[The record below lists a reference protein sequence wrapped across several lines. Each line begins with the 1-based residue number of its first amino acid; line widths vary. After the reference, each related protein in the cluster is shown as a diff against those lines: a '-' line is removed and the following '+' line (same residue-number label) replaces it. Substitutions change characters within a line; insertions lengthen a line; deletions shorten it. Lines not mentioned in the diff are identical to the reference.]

1 MNNIIGV
8 RSQESGVRP
17 VVSFCIP
24 VYNNAEAALKIV
36 NDLLVSDDAR
46 FEVVV
51 SDDCSTDNAKELL
64 SQVKDPRFRYFR
76 NEKNLGAHKNWEHS
90 LELGQ
95 GEYLYLIMGRDKMH
109 GENIPNLIQLLEYC
123 RDNNVTYLKDRGR
136 PKKSPRK
143 IYSGIDA
150 LAAFVDYNHPTGTIF
165 YRNYFMEIP
174 NRGHYFEIADM
185 YPEAYVAK
193 ELLMKGKGAFIS
205 SGLSYGGFV
214 IDKKKIKST
223 VEHDVN
229 LFETYF
235 APKRRTLQFYELID
249 MIDPALSG
257 IFTPKELNMYF
268 GVKFYSLLKNVS
280 YEWYSWLRD
289 PEQMAHY
296 GQKVHCV
303 TVREMVQNIRKAY
316 SDTKAH
322 LKENGTYTAMKD
334 RTMHLRMLEAY
345 FVLIPHAIV
354 KYHAKRLLKPLG
366 LWEVLKFVK
375 SKLKPSRLP

>member
-1 MNNIIGV
+1 M
-8 RSQESGVRP
+8 
-17 VVSFCIP
+17 
-24 VYNNAEAALKIV
+24 
-36 NDLLVSDDAR
+36 
-46 FEVVV
+46 
-51 SDDCSTDNAKELL
+51 
-64 SQVKDPRFRYFR
+64 
-76 NEKNLGAHKNWEHS
+76 
-90 LELGQ
+90 
-95 GEYLYLIMGRDKMH
+95 
-109 GENIPNLIQLLEYC
+109 
-123 RDNNVTYLKDRGR
+123 
-136 PKKSPRK
+136 
-143 IYSGIDA
+143 
-150 LAAFVDYNHPTGTIF
+150 
-165 YRNYFMEIP
+165 
-174 NRGHYFEIADM
+174 
-185 YPEAYVAK
+185 
-193 ELLMKGKGAFIS
+193 
-205 SGLSYGGFV
+205 